1 MRWLLLGSAIIV
13 LTFADFAPA
22 VAHKIHHDRGAQAN
36 YSACVC
42 HWRYATDSSGDAC
55 IIAVS
60 CDVEGGRCVRSCSPG
75 GVGQAAVESPPATGP
90 AQQSTSS
97 AADLARKCD
106 ALTAKAFPPLEP
118 GNPAAG
124 TTKGSGLEAQGY
136 FRKCI
141 ANDGRV
147 DKSTDG
153 H

>member
-1 MRWLLLGSAIIV
+1 MRSLPFGSAIIV
-13 LTFADFAPA
+13 LTLVGFAPA
-22 VAHKIHHDRGAQAN
+22 VAQKNHHDRGAQTY
-36 YSACVC
+36 YSTCMC
-42 HWRYATDSSGDAC
+42 HWRYATDNSEDAC
-55 IIAVS
+55 MIAVS
-60 CDVEGGRCVRSCSPG
+60 CDAEGGLCVRSCPPG
-75 GVGQAAVESPPATGP
+75 EVGQAAGASGP
-90 AQQSTSS
+90 APQSASTSS
-97 AADLARKCD
+97 PAELARTCD

-124 TTKGSGLEAQGY
+124 STKGSGLEAQSY